1 MLNHQQ
7 TNNEFAQITLR
18 EKIAYGAGDLAQN
31 LIFGTI
37 GGFLLVYL
45 ITVNTLSAAA
55 GATIFFIVKWINVF
69 WDPWVGTV
77 VDKAKITKNGKY
89 RPYIIKFGIP
99 LTIIASCLFLPIE
112 ATKGSFFY
120 AFISYLATALIYSF
134 VNIPY
139 GSLNA
144 SLTRDNHEIT
154 EITTIRMTMA
164 NVANLLVYTL
174 FPLFIQLVAPNQT
187 LQNIGFFGIHLNL
200 GNYMTADAGM
210 AWFKVYA
217 VYMLIGF
224 TALIFCYF
232 GTKERILPKE
242 SSVDKILYIDLVL
255 ELKNNYPLRILGLFF
270 LISFTFMFFG
280 NTVWP
285 FYMNY
290 NIGHQ
295 EWMGSIGLIG
305 SLPGIFLVALW
316 PYLRATLGKKRF
328 FFLFLAIF
336 IIGQLLLYVWQF
348 GSFKDSPMLGY
359 IGRFLQQWGLTSA
372 TGFMWALVPEVIN
385 YGEFKSQKRVAG
397 IINALMG
404 LFFKI
409 GLALGGIIPAYIN
422 AFFGFDGS
430 KLHQT
435 AEAMSGINISMIWVP
450 IILAIIAGY
459 VIALY
464 PLSDEEIEEMNVS
477 ITKNHHLGES
487 YEN

>member
-1 MLNHQQ
+1 MSDTPSL
-7 TNNEFAQITLR
+7 NNEFAKLSLK
-18 EKIAYGAGDLAQN
+18 EKIAYGSGDLAQN

-45 ITVNTLSAAA
+45 ITVNALSAAA

-77 VDKAKITKNGKY
+77 VDKSKITKNGKY
-89 RPYIIKFGIP
+89 RPYILRFGIP
-99 LTIIASCLFLPIE
+99 LTIIAAFLFLPIE
-112 ATKGSFFY
+112 ATKGSFLY
-120 AFISYLATALIYSF
+120 AFLSYLATALIYSF

-144 SLTRDNHEIT
+144 SLTRDNSEIT

-174 FPLFIQLVAPNQT
+174 FPLFIQLASPHQS
-187 LQNIGFFGIHLNL
+187 LRDIGFFGIQLNL
-200 GNYMTADAGM
+200 GNYMTPDAGF

-217 VYMLIGF
+217 VYMTIGF
-224 TALIFCYF
+224 IALIFCYF
-232 GTKERILPKE
+232 GTKERIFPKE
-242 SSVDKILYIDLVL
+242 NSESKIRYIDLIL

-295 EWMGSIGLIG
+295 EWMGTIGLIG

-316 PYLRATLGKKRF
+316 PYLRKTLDKKRF
-328 FFLFLAIF
+328 FFVFLGIF
-336 IIGQLLLYVWQF
+336 IIGQLLLYIWQF
-348 GSFKDSPMLGY
+348 DSFKDSPTLGY
-359 IGRFLQQWGLTSA
+359 IGRFFQQWGLTSA

-385 YGEFKSQKRVAG
+385 YGEFKSKKRVAG
-397 IINALMG
+397 IINSLMG

-422 AFFGFDGS
+422 AFFGFDGTKES
-430 KLHQT
+430 QT
-435 AEAMSGINISMIWVP
+435 LQALSGINISMIWMP
-450 IILAIIAGY
+450 IILAIIAGF
-459 VIALY
+459 VISLY
-464 PLSDEEIEEMNVS
+464 PLSDEEIEKMNIN
-477 ITKNHHLGES
+477 ITTNK
-487 YEN
+487 